1 MWRTPSFRWT
11 AMSPRTSPI
20 TALAKQEAAA
30 FPISVTSLP
39 TALLPSFKRCPTP
52 SPEFRGDRIKLKSL
66 GRDGVSINRETID
79 LRYVEQLRDGEQ
91 SAALGYA
98 MVYAQQHL
106 MDGRHTLSQI
116 VAELEAMF
124 DEKGLESLCGGRSGV
139 PFLAR
144 PRTQE
149 LFACFNRYRGLQL

>member
-1 MWRTPSFRWT
+1 M
-11 AMSPRTSPI
+11 
-20 TALAKQEAAA
+20 
-30 FPISVTSLP
+30 
-39 TALLPSFKRCPTP
+39 
-52 SPEFRGDRIKLKSL
+52 
-66 GRDGVSINRETID
+66 SINRETID

-106 MDGRHTLSQI
+106 MDGRHTLCQI
-116 VAELEAMF
+116 VAELEAML